1 MTLFFYVIIAIIT
14 FFAFLHAWAK
24 KDYDVSRTVV
34 INASREEVFN
44 FVRKLRNQPH
54 WNPWFR
60 RDPEAIKKYKGEDG
74 KLGSSFY
81 WKGNSKA
88 GEGIQRIV
96 KAKFGRVLETRI
108 LFIKPIKVHA
118 LTYIGVKELEEEKT
132 KMVWGV
138 RGHLAFPLT
147 IISLLYPPE
156 KILGNNLENGLKNLK
171 HILEENNR

>member
-1 MTLFFYVIIAIIT
+1 MTLVFYIIIAIIT

-34 INASREEVFN
+34 INNSREDIFN

-54 WNPWFR
+54 WIPYFK
-60 RDPEAIKKYKGEDG
+60 RDPDAVKKYKGEDG
-74 KLGSSFY
+74 KLGASFY

-96 KAKFGRVLETRI
+96 KTKYGRILETKI
-108 LFIKPIKVHA
+108 LFVKPIKVNA
-118 LTYIGVKELEEEKT
+118 LTYIGVKEIEPEKT

-138 RGHLAFPLT
+138 RGHLGFPLT
-147 IISLLYPPE
+147 IISLIYSPE
-156 KILGNNLENGLKNLK
+156 KALGKDFEQGLKNLK
-171 HILEENNR
+171 HIMEENK